1 VRREVADLHKNN
13 VRLRFIGERE
23 CLDSKLNEKISNA
36 EALTADN
43 TGLRLQ
49 VAVAYGGRWDIVE
62 AARSVAS
69 KVVSGE
75 ISPESI
81 DEATF
86 AAELQLGGAPDP
98 DLLIR
103 TGGEQ
108 RISNFL
114 LWNLAYAELWFT
126 DVLWPDF
133 GQAEFEAALAYY
145 SAGAVRIARGGGA
158 GGHCARDT
166 GRRLGVVRFPGIPF
180 DANSGDVRGSR
191 CRADGPRY
199 LVGTANQRP
208 AVPGGPCVVGWRAC
222 VDTVLSD
229 TDSRRPA
236 LGRRGAGAG
245 AALHRPHCPLPRKPG
260 RPGSTPPSLSFTSQ
274 ARPSCSAPW

>member
-1 VRREVADLHKNN
+1 MDGNGRWARKRSLPRHAGHRSGVKSVREVVENSARYGVEYLTLFAFSSENWRRPEEEVGMLMSLFLEALRREVADLHKNN

-62 AARSVAS
+62 AARRVAS

-145 SAGAVRIARGGGA
+145 SERQRRYGHTGEQLEAVK
-158 GGHCARDT
+158 C
-166 GRRLGVVRFPGIPF
+166 
-180 DANSGDVRGSR
+180 
-191 CRADGPRY
+191 
-199 LVGTANQRP
+199 
-208 AVPGGPCVVGWRAC
+208 
-222 VDTVLSD
+222 
-229 TDSRRPA
+229 
-236 LGRRGAGAG
+236 
-245 AALHRPHCPLPRKPG
+245 
-260 RPGSTPPSLSFTSQ
+260 
-274 ARPSCSAPW
+274 